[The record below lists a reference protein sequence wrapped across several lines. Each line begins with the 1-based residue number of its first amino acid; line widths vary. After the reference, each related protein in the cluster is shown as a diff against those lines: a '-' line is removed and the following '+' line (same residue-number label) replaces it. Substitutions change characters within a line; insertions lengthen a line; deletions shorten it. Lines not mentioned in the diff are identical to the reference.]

1 MPPLGDKW
9 VSELVAALR
18 EKEII
23 PNTTPQPG
31 DLGKRIE
38 AGLKALV
45 AQHNRAVGAPAPKPR
60 VEPTPKPKQE
70 EPRLATDA
78 RAQTYFDEPLVI
90 VSSLQN
96 FGAIVKPEVLK
107 ECGFGRVAVIT
118 HHGSARDETDQSNIA
133 RFGHWAGVY
142 RGLGIAF
149 GIWGY
154 LDGTPTPAAEAAFA
168 AKDCRDLGADFY
180 LANAEK
186 EYSFI
191 DHSGAQSPAHAQRSH
206 DFVQEWKRQG
216 LTIPTALLTYG
227 TIEAIDYPAWQNAGW
242 TTKIAEL
249 FNGAAVDPQFAVDQA
264 RREGFKSVIPLV
276 GYHQPVAFGAALQA
290 GGGKKIA
297 LYTGENF
304 NEAQYREIKALR
316 G

>member
-9 VSELVAALR
+9 VTELVAALR
-18 EKEII
+18 EKEVI

-31 DLGKRIE
+31 DLGKRVE
-38 AGLKALV
+38 AGLKALI
-45 AQHNRAVGAPAPKPR
+45 AQHNKAQGYTKPR
-60 VEPTPKPKQE
+60 PQPTDTTAQL
-70 EPRLATDA
+70 EPRLTTDTA
-78 RAQTYFDEPLVI
+78 ASTYFDEPLVI

-96 FGAIVKPEVLK
+96 FGALVNPEVFRD
-107 ECGFGRVAVIT
+107 CGFRRVAVIT
-118 HHGSARDETDQSNIA
+118 HHGCARDETDEINISQ
-133 RFGHWAGVY
+133 FGRWAEAYRSLGV
-142 RGLGIAF
+142 AV

-154 LDGTPTPAAEAAFA
+154 LDGTPSPAAEAAFA
-168 AKDCRDLGADFY
+168 ANDCRTLGAEFY

-191 DHSGAQSPAHAQRSH
+191 DHDGSQNAAHAQRSH
-206 DFVQEWKRQG
+206 EFVQEWKRQG
-216 LTIPTALLTYG
+216 LTLPTALLTYG
-227 TIEAIDYPAWQNAGW
+227 TIEAIDYPAWLNAGW

-264 RREGFKSVIPLV
+264 RREGFQNVIPLV
-276 GYHQPVAFGAALQA
+276 GYHQPVPFEAALKAA
-290 GGGKKIA
+290 GGRKIA

-304 NEAQYREIKALR
+304 NDRQYREISALR